1 LLTSSTTYA
10 DDPPAETAPEPVETA
25 PEPVETAPEPV
36 ETAPEPVETAPESVE
51 TAPEPVETAPES
63 VETAPSETV
72 QDETAP
78 EDELPP
84 LIKEPALIQFVEAPY
99 PAEAESERI
108 EGSVGLLIE
117 IDETGAVS
125 HVEVDTP
132 AGHGFDEAA
141 LEAAKQFVFSPAEDE
156 YGPVPVL
163 IEFAYGFALDAAPEE
178 PEAPPVELPINLDGT
193 LTEKGTRQ
201 PLAAFEVT
209 LPDLEMSAESDANGK
224 FFFRGVPVGTHR
236 VKVARPGFDLIER
249 TIEITEGEAVSLAL
263 WLRNQSYREDALVG
277 TYERAR
283 EEITRRTLTVEEVR
297 RVPGSFGDPV
307 RVIQS
312 LPGAARSPF
321 GTGFL
326 IIRGANPED
335 SGVYVDG
342 IRIPLIY
349 HLGGYVS
356 VLNADL
362 IEAVDY
368 LPGGF
373 GVQYGRSTGGVIDVR
388 TKREYPEHTI
398 INWSTDI
405 LDSGGL
411 VQGRTGKNDN
421 IGFAF
426 AGRRSYIDAILPLFY
441 RDSGFIAK
449 PRWFDY
455 QAKLAALGTNDTLE
469 LFVFGFQDLLLLGTP
484 DDVSQGTQRTTQGD
498 VKNLYGTHRIMFTWE
513 HAFNEQFSF
522 RAIPSLG
529 QDVALFELGA
539 DWLLETTQW
548 MLETRAELDWTPN
561 DAVTVTAG
569 ADYIGVQTD
578 FRLEFPINPDS
589 LVDYDPLSELEP
601 WAISDTVLGH
611 TPAFYLDTKWRP
623 LPNKDR
629 LLIRPGIRLNSYSIV
644 DGASSQSWDPRLAF
658 RYGLLENSA
667 IKASAGVY
675 QQPPQ
680 PFEIYDAGG
689 HALNLDYE
697 RAKSVTV
704 GFEQRFT
711 PLLHADIEFFH
722 KDLDQLIVQNQ
733 SFAGFDDDLYSND
746 GIGRVRGMELMVKH
760 DPGGRFFGWVSYTLS
775 ESERNDQPDDPDSEW
790 YPFEFDQ
797 PHILIAVAG
806 WTLPYD
812 LEFSGRFQYVS
823 GNPFTP
829 YENGVYD
836 IDTDSYTPYQTADYN
851 SYRMPAY
858 QALDLRVEKLF
869 TFNQWQLSVY
879 CDFLNAYKG
888 ENPEGVQ
895 YNYDY
900 TEWEYVGGLP
910 FIPNPGFDAE
920 FHF

>member
-1 LLTSSTTYA
+1 MNSLLLPLFTLLATSPVSATELPAEDVATEAQAADESST
-10 DDPPAETAPEPVETA
+10 PPPTAEESTAEE
-25 PEPVETAPEPV
+25 
-36 ETAPEPVETAPESVE
+36 
-51 TAPEPVETAPES
+51 
-63 VETAPSETV
+63 
-72 QDETAP
+72 
-78 EDELPP
+78 ELPP
-84 LIKEPALIQFVEAPY
+84 LIKEPALVQFVEAPY
-99 PAEAESERI
+99 PPDAEAQRV
-108 EGSVGLLIE
+108 EGTVGLLIE
-117 IDETGAVS
+117 IDETGVVS
-125 HVEVDTP
+125 HVEIDSP

-163 IEFAYGFALDAAPEE
+163 IEFAYGFALDALPEE
-178 PEAPPVELPINLDGT
+178 PDAPPAELPINLDGQ

-201 PLAAFEVT
+201 PLAGFAVT
-209 LPDLEMSAESDANGK
+209 LPDLDMSAESDASGQ
-224 FFFRGVPVGTHR
+224 FSFRGVPPGTHHL
-236 VKVARPGFDLIER
+236 KVARPGYDLIER
-249 TIEITEGEAVSLAL
+249 EIEIVEGEAVSLEL

-283 EEITRRTLTVEEVR
+283 EEVTRRTLTVEEVR

-307 RVIQS
+307 RVVQS

-356 VLNADL
+356 VLNSDL
-362 IEAVDY
+362 IETVDY
-368 LPGGF
+368 LPGGY
-373 GVQYGRSTGGVIDVR
+373 GVQYGRSTGGVIDVK
-388 TKREYPEHTI
+388 TKREYPEHTVF
-398 INWSTDI
+398 NWSTDI

-411 VQGRTGKNDN
+411 LQGRTGPDKN
-421 IGFAF
+421 IGFAI
-426 AGRRSYIDAILPLFY
+426 AGRRSYIDALLPLFY
-441 RDSGFIAK
+441 GDSGFIAK

-455 QAKLAALGTNDTLE
+455 QTKLAALGTNDTLE

-484 DDVSQGTQRTTQGD
+484 EDVSQGTTRTTQGD
-498 VKNLYGTHRIMFTWE
+498 VKNLYGTHRAMVTWE
-513 HAFNEQFSF
+513 RPLNDHFTF
-522 RAIPSLG
+522 RTVPSLG
-529 QDVALFELGA
+529 TDIALFELGA
-539 DWLLETTQW
+539 DWLLQTTQW
-548 MLETRAELDWTPN
+548 MLEVRTELDWTPN
-561 DAVTVTAG
+561 DSLTVTAG
-569 ADYIGVQTD
+569 SDYIGVQTD
-578 FRLEFPINPDS
+578 FEVEFPINPDA
-589 LVDYDPLSELEP
+589 LVEYDPLAELEP
-601 WAISDTVLGH
+601 WGISDTVLGH
-611 TPAFYLDTKWRP
+611 TPDFYLDAKWRP
-623 LPNKDR
+623 LPDKDR
-629 LLIRPGIRLNSYSIV
+629 LLIRPGIRYSAYNIV
-644 DGASSQSWDPRLAF
+644 DGGNGTAWDPRFAF
-658 RYGLLENSA
+658 RYGLFPSSTL
-667 IKASAGVY
+667 KASAGIY

-680 PFEIYDAGG
+680 PFELYDPDGLI
-689 HALNLDYE
+689 LNLDFE
-697 RAKSVTV
+697 RATSFTF
-704 GFEQRFT
+704 GFEQQFT

-722 KDLDQLIVQNQ
+722 KSLDQLVVQNQ
-733 SFAGFDDDLYSND
+733 SLSSFDDTLYFNE

-760 DPGGRFFGWVSYTLS
+760 DPGGRFFGWLSYTLS
-775 ESERNDQPDDPDSEW
+775 ESERNDHPNDPDSEW

-797 PHILIAVAG
+797 PHILIAVGG
-806 WTLPYD
+806 WSLPYD

-836 IDTDSYTPYQTADYN
+836 IDTDSYTPYQTAEYN

-869 TFNQWQLSVY
+869 TFKQWQLAVY

-888 ENPEGVQ
+888 ENPEGVR